1 MTIRKVAGTGRFR
14 ALVAMALGGIG
25 LCAVTNAANV
35 ATTTPV
41 GELATPVSLMQLANP
56 ADASRET
63 PSTQETPG
71 AGESMFNPITVRAKG
86 AIAEEDLVGSYS
98 QPRWTADRRFAGTR
112 TYVIPDGAFEVE
124 YWLKPMIPRNGSTSI
139 EQKFEVEMGLPHR
152 FQLDLYLNL
161 EREGAG
167 SDTNVGSSIEG
178 RYALADWGKIW
189 GNPAVYVEYTFGAG
203 GGEDAI
209 EGKLLLTDELA
220 PRWHWSVNLS
230 FEYSLGH
237 QHTAQYEFTG
247 GISYTVLDRVLS
259 VGLETESSFTDS
271 HTSRS
276 TYEHDIKFGPSIQY
290 RPRPNVHVDFVP
302 LFGVTGGS
310 SLLKIYLV
318 VGYEF

>member
-1 MTIRKVAGTGRFR
+1 MGSVVFRKSRTVR
-14 ALVAMALGGIG
+14 ALVAAVFGGMAWCQGVQAETVPTAAG
-25 LCAVTNAANV
+25 LDQ
-35 ATTTPV
+35 
-41 GELATPVSLMQLANP
+41 PVSLMQLANP
-56 ADASRET
+56 ADTAHAPATRE
-63 PSTQETPG
+63 G
-71 AGESMFNPITVRAKG
+71 GESEAMFHPITVHAKG
-86 AIAEEDLVGSYS
+86 AIGEEDLVGSYS

-124 YWLKPMIPRNGSTSI
+124 YWLKPKIPRKGTTST
-139 EQKFEVEMGLPHR
+139 EQKFEVEMGLPNR

-161 EREGAG
+161 EREGEG

-178 RYALADWGKIW
+178 RYAFADWGKIW
-189 GNPAVYVEYTFGAG
+189 GNPTVYVEYTFGAG
-203 GGEDAI
+203 GEEDAI
-209 EGKLLLTDELA
+209 EGKLLLADELA
-220 PRWHWSVNLS
+220 PRWHWGINLS

-237 QHTAQYEFTG
+237 EHTAEYEFTG

-259 VGLETESSFTDS
+259 VGVETESSFTNAHS
-271 HTSRS
+271 GRA

-290 RPRPNVHVDFVP
+290 RPRPNIHVDFVP